1 MVFNLRDIS
10 FHYFIYQFIKI
21 TRSNC
26 IKTKKRRP
34 WYVLKSSV
42 FKSLKL
48 KNKFL
53 LVSTLNYAFMF
64 KDFQLTFSVYLW
76 IHFLGKYKSALKCYT
91 GIESNCNP
99 WFTGT
104 QHLLSIAGQWRCT
117 DGLIGCKNFT
127 RTSFPSTETSS
138 LIITPFFFIQ
148 ATDVTAHPN
157 INGNFISFPWMETG
171 CKFGYKFEI
180 DKLYSNAIT
189 QQNEKEPGIVWIQ
202 ERSWW

>member
-1 MVFNLRDIS
+1 MVLNLWDIS
-10 FHYFIYQFIKI
+10 SHYFIYQFIGI

-26 IKTKKRRP
+26 IKNKKEEALI
-34 WYVLKSSV
+34 YMSSV

-53 LVSTLNYAFMF
+53 LASTLNYAFMF

-76 IHFLGKYKSALKCYT
+76 IHFLGKYKSALKCYI

-117 DGLIGCKNFT
+117 DGSIGCKNFT
-127 RTSFPSTETSS
+127 RTSFFSTETSS
-138 LIITPFFFIQ
+138 LIPSY
-148 ATDVTAHPN
+148 H
-157 INGNFISFPWMETG
+157 SFS
-171 CKFGYKFEI
+171 
-180 DKLYSNAIT
+180 YS
-189 QQNEKEPGIVWIQ
+189 
-202 ERSWW
+202 